1 LILAD
6 EPCAS
11 LDAGTAREVLD
22 ELLGVCREAGTTLL
36 AVSHE
41 AAVLTAGDR
50 VVDITA
56 INRPDY
62 RQSVVEGV

>member
-1 LILAD
+1 MILAD

-22 ELLGVCREAGTTLL
+22 ELLSVCREAGATLL
-36 AVSHE
+36 VVSHE
-41 AAVLTAGDR
+41 AAVLAAGDL

-56 INRPDY
+56 INRPEY
-62 RQSVVEGV
+62 RAHAVERG